1 MTPSISLGFHLIRCC
16 FSSRYHRP
24 VDPTTSNM
32 CVAIVHSRRERCSRF
47 LARSQVPRRRRDR
60 LLCHSLKQR
69 CQRCVGPCR
78 SLGAV
83 DLRRRFS
90 SQRWRQRAQRSLP
103 MDSTCIRGVGLE
115 FLWPAS
121 QFSEFTT
128 TFANSVVSLRRPFV
142 CCVRRHPFTRGGF
155 GNKEEETCHVRKE
168 RL

>member
-1 MTPSISLGFHLIRCC
+1 MAPSISLGFHLIRCC
-16 FSSRYHRP
+16 FSSRYHGP

-32 CVAIVHSRRERCSRF
+32 CVAIAHSRRERCSRF
-47 LARSQVPRRRRDR
+47 LARSQVPKRRRDR
-60 LLCHSLKQR
+60 LLCHPLKQR
-69 CQRCVGPCR
+69 CQRCVGPLSFAGSCR
-78 SLGAV
+78 LTSKVFITAMAPEGTTLLTHG
-83 DLRRRFS
+83 LNMHT
-90 SQRWRQRAQRSLP
+90 RSG
-103 MDSTCIRGVGLE
+103 TRVFVAG
-115 FLWPAS
+115 S